1 MGNKQSSGVSRQSD
15 IIKPGSSSRII
26 RPPNKTSKTLHNTDQ
41 SQQSQLKIK
50 GLSLGIKYA
59 IFTALTVTIAMIL
72 LVLIA
77 SSSARKVVD
86 EQINQDGI
94 RLVQTLA
101 TIDISYWQSIP
112 KRPPGTRDPL
122 TLLRSEKGK
131 EIGLNVP
138 TILNIIIT
146 DINKKRLSQV
156 YEVDKIILV
165 GQQEL
170 PPITTADINISEGKY
185 KEEISG
191 DLVRTRMFTKK
202 IVSPGD
208 LRGQGY
214 IMLLLSAQAIDDVL
228 SKIFIAF
235 LLPAFLAILGGGIIG
250 FFMAQWVTKPVKVL
264 MEDMAIVSAG
274 NLSHKS
280 RVTSTDEV
288 GILANAFNEMTTELI
303 VAHQK
308 ELETKALEHELNIA
322 REIQYNLLPKEIP
335 LISGFDIAARYSPC
349 FEVSGD
355 YYDILQLDDN
365 NIGII
370 IADVSGKGI
379 PASMIM
385 TMARSLV
392 RLESERNLSPAD
404 TFKKVNRILARD
416 LRRGMFVTS
425 LYYILNIKTGIMKI
439 SSAGHNPLVVWR
451 ENQNRYEL
459 VNPNGI
465 ALGFDRGSVFD
476 RTIKEENIQLNPND
490 IVISFTDGVTE
501 TMNKDNQEFGGERF
515 YQLISNLHHLESS
528 QIIDSTM
535 MVLEKFKGAAQQHD
549 DITMVCVKRTNLK

>member
-1 MGNKQSSGVSRQSD
+1 MKPSSPKFIHPSD
-15 IIKPGSSSRII
+15 
-26 RPPNKTSKTLHNTDQ
+26 KTPKIPYATDQ
-41 SQQSQLKIK
+41 SRQSQLKIK
-50 GLSLGIKYA
+50 GLSLRIKYA

-86 EQINQDGI
+86 EQINQAGSQ
-94 RLVQTLA
+94 LVQTLA
-101 TIDISYWQSIP
+101 TFDISHWREPGASDRLKLLQS
-112 KRPPGTRDPL
+112 
-122 TLLRSEKGK
+122 SKGK
-131 EIGLNVP
+131 ELGLNAP
-138 TILNIIIT
+138 TILNIIVT
-146 DINKKRLSQV
+146 DINKRRLAQI
-156 YEVDKIILV
+156 YEVDEIILE

-170 PPITTADINISEGKY
+170 PPIIAIDINISEGKY
-185 KEEISG
+185 KEAIS
-191 DLVRTRMFTKK
+191 DNLVRTRMFTKK

-208 LRGQGY
+208 LKGQGY
-214 IMLLLSAQAIDDVL
+214 VRLLLSAKAIDNVL
-228 SKIFIAF
+228 SEIFIAF
-235 LLPAFLAILGGGIIG
+235 LLPALLAILVGGVVG
-250 FFMAQWVTKPVKVL
+250 FFMAQWVTKPVKTL

-274 NLSHKS
+274 ELSHKS

-288 GILANAFNEMTTELI
+288 GILANAFDKMTTELV
-303 VAHQK
+303 VAHQR

-370 IADVSGKGI
+370 VADVSGKGI

-404 TFKKVNRILARD
+404 TLKKVNRILARD
-416 LRRGMFVTS
+416 LRRGMFVTT
-425 LYYILNIKTGIMKI
+425 LYYILNVKTGILKI
-439 SSAGHNPLVVWR
+439 SSAGHNPLVIWR

-465 ALGFDRGSVFD
+465 ALGFDRGPVFE
-476 RTIKEENIQLNPND
+476 RTIKEENIQINPND

-515 YQLISNLHHLESS
+515 YQLIGSLHQLESS
-528 QIIDSTM
+528 QIIDSVMTI
-535 MVLEKFKGAAQQHD
+535 LEKFKGIAQQHD

>member
-1 MGNKQSSGVSRQSD
+1 MGNKQPSGVSKQSD

-26 RPPNKTSKTLHNTDQ
+26 RPLDKTSKVHYTSDQ
-41 SQQSQLKIK
+41 SHQPQLKIK

-77 SSSARKVVD
+77 SDSARKVVE
-86 EQINQDGI
+86 EQINQTGI
-94 RLVQTLA
+94 LLVKAFA
-101 TIDISYWQSIP
+101 THDISYWQSIS
-112 KRPPGTRDPL
+112 KRPLGTRDPL
-122 TLLRSEKGK
+122 TLLASETGK
-131 EIGLNVP
+131 KIGLNAP
-138 TILNIIIT
+138 TILNIIVT
-146 DINKKRLSQV
+146 DINKTPLSQI
-156 YEVDKIILV
+156 YKVDKIILE
-165 GQQEL
+165 GKRDL
-170 PPITTADINISEGKY
+170 PPITTEEVDISEGRY

-202 IVSPGD
+202 IVSPDD

-214 IMLLLSAQAIDDVL
+214 VMLLLSAQAIDDVL
-228 SKIFIAF
+228 SKIFTAF
-235 LLPAFLAILGGGIIG
+235 LLPALLAILVGGVVG
-250 FFMAQWVTKPVKVL
+250 FFMAQWVTKPVKTL

-288 GILANAFNEMTTELI
+288 GILANAFDKMTTELI

-476 RTIKEENIQLNPND
+476 RTIKEETIQLNPND

-528 QIIDSTM
+528 QIIDSAM